1 MNREMQVRIKENKQ
15 RAAELISFANPK
27 SKNRP
32 TIERVTEIISRH
44 IPYRI
49 EKPVIINISII
60 SYKNNIIKSAYFRIE
75 TADKKSFR
83 ISAYQQLTGKT
94 PEQREEDKTADF
106 PSRLFNIFTDEIK
119 EKSITNTDSQT
130 QAESA

>member
-60 SYKNNIIKSAYFRIE
+60 TAIIEK
-75 TADKKSFR
+75 
-83 ISAYQQLTGKT
+83 ISICPCSMLNAAPVLVTYV
-94 PEQREEDKTADF
+94 R
-106 PSRLFNIFTDEIK
+106 
-119 EKSITNTDSQT
+119 
-130 QAESA
+130 